1 MCTREDTKA
10 APDLI
15 ITTQVGETVSIDAL
29 RGKIIVIAFISH
41 ASCHTGHALELIDGI
56 MLENGSS
63 QISAIGCIVD
73 LPRGESLKGDF
84 SLFQAIVGAAPRRKV
99 AEFLN
104 LSMSGFYLPQ
114 FLVLDGTGRQRLL
127 CTTRGSDY
135 WEAVHNFRESI
146 QHILDEPLAGVH
158 ANEPPSQLK
167 EMRS

>member
-1 MCTREDTKA
+1 MCTGDDSETVR
-10 APDLI
+10 DLL
-15 ITTQVGETVSIDAL
+15 ITTQAGETVSVGTL
-29 RGKIIVIAFISH
+29 KGKVVVIAFISH

-63 QISAIGCIVD
+63 HVSAIGCIVD
-73 LPRGESLKGDF
+73 LARGETIKGDF
-84 SLFQAIVGAAPRRKV
+84 TLFQAIVGAAPRRQV

-114 FLVLDGTGRQRLL
+114 FLVLDSTGRQRLL
-127 CTTRGSDY
+127 CTTRGGDY

-146 QHILDEPLAGVH
+146 QYILDEQLGCVH
-158 ANEPPSQLK
+158 VNKRDTHLK